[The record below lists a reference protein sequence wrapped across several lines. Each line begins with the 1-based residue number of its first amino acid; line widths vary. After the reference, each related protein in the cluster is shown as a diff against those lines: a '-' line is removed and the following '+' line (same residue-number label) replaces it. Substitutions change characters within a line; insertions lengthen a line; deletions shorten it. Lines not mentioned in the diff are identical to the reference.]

1 MGVGATAGTK
11 SCSLAGDA
19 EYADQNLEPCQF
31 IVSTIGGY
39 VVRVGECWTLA
50 GRSVRIDDEGCVEV
64 HQMMQQRGSAFS
76 RQRLFLSQVHKPAS
90 ALAFRLLSRT
100 ANLYHLNG
108 FVISTDARVEIIK
121 KGPPHHYLWFLSP
134 SSQNCGVDERCG

>member
-39 VVRVGECWTLA
+39 VVRVAECWTLA
-50 GRSVRIDDEGCVEV
+50 GRSMRRDDDGCVEV
-64 HQMMQQRGSAFS
+64 HQMMQRRGSAFN
-76 RQRLFLSQVHKPAS
+76 RQCMSVSQA
-90 ALAFRLLSRT
+90 RT
-100 ANLYHLNG
+100 
-108 FVISTDARVEIIK
+108 
-121 KGPPHHYLWFLSP
+121 
-134 SSQNCGVDERCG
+134 